1 MKNLFITLP
10 LSALWIGFGAEAA
23 VLTSDSFDTTT
34 EGWTSAGSMTVSY
47 SGAQGSPSVGSLQ
60 GSFAGQGFFFI
71 PQTGSF
77 RMEAGGS
84 DFLGAYPGGDN
95 LTGFTFNFMASS
107 VLPLDVN
114 LRLLSG
120 LDAYYY
126 TLDISSLSAGSWSS
140 YSVFLDAAGWQG
152 NAGVLANVTAVEVQV
167 ARGSAAAQLF
177 FLDNFATT
185 AQPYEAGSAVPEPST
200 GLLVIYLGT
209 LLYGT
214 RKRLFSASGAGYR
227 LPIGQTKRT
236 VVGCALLGL
245 TTLGAP
251 AAGIVSEGFEDGQA
265 ASEASLAMGIWTF
278 TGGVAQVT
286 FDETTPYAIPDVAIL
301 RPSSGS
307 FTGNYVEAGLGV
319 IGFRFRCQGQ
329 VPSSLYVELSA
340 GGSVYQRVLPVS
352 VSSEWQSYMVSLAG
366 LEEGGWSVKKGSHAG
381 FAAALE
387 EVQSVALKIRR
398 SGASATDYAIDDL
411 FVDGL
416 PQAAGG
422 VSASGS
428 EFSMA
433 WNYLQLGSPY
443 TMQESPSLNGP
454 WKDAQT
460 VTATSRLQ
468 QFSIPANGTAA
479 QAFFRLRGPGR

>member
-1 MKNLFITLP
+1 MKNLFTTLP
-10 LSALWIGFGAEAA
+10 LIALWIGFGAEAA
-23 VLTSDSFDTTT
+23 VLTSDNFDTTA
-34 EGWTSAGSMTVSY
+34 EGWTGAGNMTVSY
-47 SGAQGSPSVGSLQ
+47 AGGEGDPAGSLQ
-60 GSFAGQGFFFI
+60 GSFAGQGFFFL

-77 RMEAGGS
+77 RMDVGGS
-84 DFLGAYPGGDN
+84 DFLGAYPGAETI
-95 LTGFTFNFMASS
+95 TGFTFDFMADS

-126 TLDISSLSAGSWSS
+126 TLDISSLGSGTWTPFT
-140 YSVFLDAAGWQG
+140 VFLGASGWQG

-167 ARGSAAAQLF
+167 ARGSSAAQLF

-185 AQPYEAGSAVPEPST
+185 AQSYEAGSAVPEPST

-227 LPIGQTKRT
+227 LPIGQGKRT
-236 VVGCALLGL
+236 IVGCALLGL
-245 TTLGAP
+245 TTLGAS
-251 AAGIVSEGFEDGQA
+251 AAGIESEGFADGQ
-265 ASEASLAMGIWTF
+265 SVLEASLAMGTWTF

-286 FDETTPYAIPDVAIL
+286 FDETTPYAIPDVATL

-319 IGFRFRCQGQ
+319 IGFRFRCQGP

-340 GGSVYQRVLPVS
+340 GGAVYQRVLPVS

-366 LEEGGWSVKKGSHAG
+366 VEEGGWTVKKGARAD
-381 FAAALE
+381 FAASLE
-387 EVQSVALKIRR
+387 DVRSMAIKIRR

-422 VSASGS
+422 VSASRTDLR
-428 EFSMA
+428 MV
-433 WNYLQLGSPY
+433 WNYLQLGSSY

-468 QFSIPANGTAA
+468 QFSIPANGSAA
-479 QAFFRLRGPGR
+479 QAFFRLRGP